1 MEENGKVDDII
12 WVRSGSL
19 RVDKQLTF
27 EDNNICP
34 SSYKDERG
42 RVHWDLNR
50 VTKEKRITT
59 LIIKANKF
67 FGLYEV
73 NNDINFEQ
81 GKLIVNE
88 DDTYL
93 CYIDR
98 AIFMTNLS
106 EKEIDMLVQDKKAY
120 VEYPLDEEMQVKV
133 AGEKKMR
140 KLVADSLLESLKFSG
155 NPHFKNGRL
164 FDMQLVRESPTKT

>member
-1 MEENGKVDDII
+1 M
-12 WVRSGSL
+12 
-19 RVDKQLTF
+19 TF

-34 SSYKDERG
+34 SSTKNERG
-42 RVHWDLNR
+42 RVQWELNR

-73 NNDINFEQ
+73 NNDIDFEQ

-88 DDTYL
+88 DETYL

-98 AIFMTNLS
+98 LVWMQNLS
-106 EKEIDMLVQDKKAY
+106 EKEIDMLV
-120 VEYPLDEEMQVKV
+120 
-133 AGEKKMR
+133 
-140 KLVADSLLESLKFSG
+140 
-155 NPHFKNGRL
+155 
-164 FDMQLVRESPTKT
+164 